1 MMDAVHGVV
10 DIFYGFF
17 LRKII
22 PSIPKIAGTS
32 EFCKTP
38 LNFFIIMF

>member
-1 MMDAVHGVV
+1 VDPVHGVV

-22 PSIPKIAGTS
+22 PQIPKIAGTS
-32 EFCKTP
+32 EFCKNTHE
-38 LNFFIIMF
+38 LSKIIF